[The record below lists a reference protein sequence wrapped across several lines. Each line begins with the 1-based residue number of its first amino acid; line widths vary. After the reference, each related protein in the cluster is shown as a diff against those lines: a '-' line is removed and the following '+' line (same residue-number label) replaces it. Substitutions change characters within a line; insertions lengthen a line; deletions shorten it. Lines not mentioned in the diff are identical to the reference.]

1 MSTRSLPRLGAL
13 AVAATTA
20 LALAACSGG
29 EEPGATESTKVQVL
43 TFASQEQFQP
53 LIDAFAKVKPD
64 ITIEVQTVP
73 FNDLNSVIQSRVGGK
88 DKEVDV
94 YMVDQPRL
102 ASLASKEMLV
112 DLTGK
117 VTIPDGAVLPD
128 AVEASTF
135 DGKLYAMPVQTS
147 TQLLF
152 YNKDLAAA
160 GDLAPTTSPDDRLT
174 WEQVVAAGTAAK
186 GAGAVWGLLF
196 EQGATPYQVLPLVQS
211 LGGGSGLTGD
221 DNLTPDL
228 LTPEWEKGM
237 QWWSQ
242 VHADEVVPRG
252 MGFGVTTE
260 TFAKGDAAFLLAG
273 PWNIGILGGQDLD
286 FEWGITAH
294 PFFEGGKAVTPTGS
308 MAWGINPGSDAV
320 DAAAEL
326 LEFVGTTKEGSLAV
340 AQGDPNLPTQA
351 EALDAYLA
359 GDSFGDGVGDLI
371 RYELENTAVSRPVTT
386 GYIAYETIL
395 GKMMEDVRN
404 GTAPGEALAA
414 AQTALAEQLAK

>member
-1 MSTRSLPRLGAL
+1 
-13 AVAATTA
+13 
-20 LALAACSGG
+20 
-29 EEPGATESTKVQVL
+29 
-43 TFASQEQFQP
+43 
-53 LIDAFAKVKPD
+53 
-64 ITIEVQTVP
+64 
-73 FNDLNSVIQSRVGGK
+73 
-88 DKEVDV
+88 
-94 YMVDQPRL
+94 
-102 ASLASKEMLV
+102 
-112 DLTGK
+112 
-117 VTIPDGAVLPD
+117 
-128 AVEASTF
+128 
-135 DGKLYAMPVQTS
+135 
-147 TQLLF
+147 
-152 YNKDLAAA
+152 
-160 GDLAPTTSPDDRLT
+160 
-174 WEQVVAAGTAAK
+174 
-186 GAGAVWGLLF
+186 
-196 EQGATPYQVLPLVQS
+196 
-211 LGGGSGLTGD
+211 
-221 DNLTPDL
+221 
-228 LTPEWEKGM
+228 
-237 QWWSQ
+237 
-242 VHADEVVPRG
+242 

-320 DAAAEL
+320 DAAGL